1 MAKHRDAPARVAIQP
16 FCLTSTP
23 SLASFGP
30 SEGTSAEM
38 NHPLDNIVVHAI
50 ALAASIG
57 FSAIAGIVPPNAG
70 NFVGGLFVA
79 TLASFLGGE
88 EVDSSEDAELAD
100 LDV

>member
-1 MAKHRDAPARVAIQP
+1 
-16 FCLTSTP
+16 
-23 SLASFGP
+23 
-30 SEGTSAEM
+30 M

-50 ALAASIG
+50 ALVASVGFTAVAAS
-57 FSAIAGIVPPNAG
+57 VPPNAG

-88 EVDSSEDAELAD
+88 EVDSPEDAELAD